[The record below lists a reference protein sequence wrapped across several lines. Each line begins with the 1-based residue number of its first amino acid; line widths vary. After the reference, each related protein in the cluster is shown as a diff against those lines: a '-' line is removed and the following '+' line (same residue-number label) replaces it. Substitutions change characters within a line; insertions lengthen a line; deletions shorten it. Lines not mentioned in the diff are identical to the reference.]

1 MEYSLD
7 FFTYWKYH
15 VLVLYYWLAEF
26 PPVVRICSIFII
38 VNFLLMIVFLVSD
51 LVAAEKASSVQH
63 RIERYRNRFYDGM
76 REIALAKTNYSIAE
90 ITDMLRLSS
99 RIRVKTRKWKCF
111 VPLFRTLFVEVK
123 GQGLNRE
130 NWRNM
135 LYAFKMPT
143 YFEMQVRSPKMKER
157 LDALKDV
164 SDISCDL
171 KEATASRYLYSKN
184 DELRLTSRLHAA
196 RYGMSYPFRVWA
208 EDSKAEF
215 TQEMCTKLHWVL
227 KTRRDLGLSIPNLI
241 RWCGLSGSS
250 VSFRLFAVNEIRLF
264 GLKNECPELL
274 NILTSCK
281 DETLSIAIIRTLGEL
296 QYEPAQPEF
305 FRRYMYATIPE
316 RQAIIV
322 ALGAI
327 DSGSTEVVEFLV
339 DDYYKATSAV
349 GKVTLLKVLYDYGEI
364 GKEAFMKLKAKV
376 PEYDLIYF
384 DHVQCNLIDS
394 RKYA

>member
-15 VLVLYYWLAEF
+15 ILVLYYWLGEF

-38 VNFLLMIVFLVSD
+38 VNFLLMVIFLVSD
-51 LVAAEKASSVQH
+51 LITAEKASAVQH
-63 RIERYRNRFYDGM
+63 RINRYRERFYNGM
-76 REIALAKTNYSIAE
+76 REVALSKDNYSIAD
-90 ITDMLRLSS
+90 ITNMLGLSAH
-99 RIRVKTRKWKCF
+99 IRVRPRKWKCF

-123 GQGLNRE
+123 SQGMNLE

-143 YFEMQVRSPKMKER
+143 YFEMQVRSRKMKDR

-196 RYGMSYPFRVWA
+196 RYGMSYPFRVFA
-208 EDSKAEF
+208 EDSQAEF
-215 TQEMCTKLHWVL
+215 TDEMCTKLHWVL

-241 RWCGLSGSS
+241 RWCGLSGAS
-250 VSFRLFAVNEIRLF
+250 VSFRLFAINEIRLF
-264 GLKNECPELL
+264 GLKKECSELL
-274 NILTSCK
+274 NILTTCK
-281 DETLSIAIIRTLGEL
+281 DETLSVAMIRTLGEL

-305 FRRYMYATIPE
+305 FRRYLYATIPE
-316 RQAIIV
+316 RQAIIT
-322 ALGAI
+322 ALSAI
-327 DSGSTEVVEFLV
+327 DSGSPEVVDFIV

-349 GKVTLLKVLYDYGEI
+349 GKVALLKALYDYGEI